1 MWTKTKRK
9 LWWKLKTLEELAWAC
24 ALLFILFQVVK
35 SKLER
40 ERICAEKHKHKIRN
54 QFKLHITPMT
64 RWIVVSQPAGK
75 SWLEIITLFHIHY
88 RHMMTKQALKNSVIF
103 LFHIA
108 LIFSIMY
115 IFYLIL
121 DKLSFSV
128 LFSVAPQIFHSQPTS
143 PSQWEMLTGCDV
155 SVTRPEVERLRFAN
169 TRIYTLIIAPSHPL
183 LSPYLSH
190 NGFIKN
196 ILP

>member
-1 MWTKTKRK
+1 
-9 LWWKLKTLEELAWAC
+9 
-24 ALLFILFQVVK
+24 
-35 SKLER
+35 
-40 ERICAEKHKHKIRN
+40 
-54 QFKLHITPMT
+54 
-64 RWIVVSQPAGK
+64 
-75 SWLEIITLFHIHY
+75 
-88 RHMMTKQALKNSVIF
+88 MMTKQALMHSVIF

-169 TRIYTLIIAPSHPL
+169 THIYTLIIAPSHPL
-183 LSPYLSH
+183 LSPLTIPLSQWVY
-190 NGFIKN
+190 NELSIKKHLTIN
-196 ILP
+196 HKPPKH

>member
-1 MWTKTKRK
+1 M
-9 LWWKLKTLEELAWAC
+9 
-24 ALLFILFQVVK
+24 
-35 SKLER
+35 
-40 ERICAEKHKHKIRN
+40 H
-54 QFKLHITPMT
+54 
-64 RWIVVSQPAGK
+64 
-75 SWLEIITLFHIHY
+75 
-88 RHMMTKQALKNSVIF
+88 SVIF

-169 TRIYTLIIAPSHPL
+169 THIYTLTITPSHHL
-183 LSPYLSH
+183 TISPSHHLTITPSHHQIMRPSEQTASFIYLDIDNDAVRLKPVLCWVCSE
-190 NGFIKN
+190 GF
-196 ILP
+196 LYEGS